1 MMLNASK
8 PEKILDLHGKSSQEA
23 QKAVEVFLEQALKHQ
38 LEKVTVITGLGNHR
52 GFKGKRGVFFKNLP
66 EWLNK
71 APFRLQIRYLLK
83 EVGSYQIVLESS
95 MRDDDPSLLISH
107 EEKLKKAF
115 AFYAAEHPIVKVIQ
129 SFSGAHRQESLQT
142 LLDQNPALLRET
154 AKDGSTVLM
163 VAAVY
168 NQIHSMKSLLSKE
181 RDLKEK
187 PALLR
192 QCTVDGTNALIMAV
206 LCQNKEAIN
215 FLLQK
220 APGLLKKKRLDG
232 ASVLTLAAQT
242 SNPRKM
248 LQFLYVHL
256 EPHRRER
263 GYTPLFREY
272 KSLMKALF
280 RDNNAVADNQRIPL
294 LESQQWKRYQ
304 QKYGWIYP
312 DEILPFLKKQ
322 MQSNSFFSKRIW
334 KKRLH
339 LENRTPAQI
348 RKILDFFEKNSSKK
362 IKKLLLR
369 FRSAQKPRIK
379 KRLKEV
385 VGLSLLLNPKKPEP
399 KTPKTAMLFLN
410 VERGLPQKYPSV
422 RTPALIL
429 KPDKTLDLILD
440 ARRMHIDRGLF
451 HKEMLELFRVHQ
463 KKQRVLLSQES
474 FFMRWLSEKKCATQ
488 TNVFQAIIAK
498 PVVFSVKKTKVKE
511 CVDVVE
517 LYKKTEVS
525 AKVQSDLRTLGCDLY
540 IFIESPK
547 KLKDCPTPAICIRH
561 NNTAIQLIVNQK
573 GAVKMLKSQKI
584 EEIFLKKF
592 IAENL
597 KSSKVFLGWD
607 HPVIHWVVS
616 HGGHVDSL
624 IANYIQ
630 RTTLLLENPSHLTPN
645 LSKDIDY
652 IKSFRKK

>member
-1 MMLNASK
+1 
-8 PEKILDLHGKSSQEA
+8 
-23 QKAVEVFLEQALKHQ
+23 
-38 LEKVTVITGLGNHR
+38 
-52 GFKGKRGVFFKNLP
+52 
-66 EWLNK
+66 
-71 APFRLQIRYLLK
+71 
-83 EVGSYQIVLESS
+83 
-95 MRDDDPSLLISH
+95 
-107 EEKLKKAF
+107 
-115 AFYAAEHPIVKVIQ
+115 
-129 SFSGAHRQESLQT
+129 
-142 LLDQNPALLRET
+142 
-154 AKDGSTVLM
+154 M

-168 NQIHSMKSLLSKE
+168 NQVHVMKSLLLKE
-181 RDLKEK
+181 KDLKEK
-187 PALLR
+187 PKLLR
-192 QCTVDGTNALIMAV
+192 QCTVDGTNALMMAV

-220 APGLLKKKRLDG
+220 APGLLKKKRSDG

-322 MQSNSFFSKRIW
+322 MQSNSFFSKKIW
-334 KKRLH
+334 KKRLR

-348 RKILDFFEKNSSKK
+348 RKIWGFFERHSH
-362 IKKLLLR
+362 KKLKKSLLR
-369 FRSAQKPRIK
+369 FRNAQKPRLK
-379 KRLKEV
+379 KGLKEV
-385 VGLSLLLNPKKPEP
+385 VGLSLPLNPKKPEP

-410 VERGLPQKYPSV
+410 IEHGLPQKYPSA

-429 KPDKTLDLILD
+429 KSDKTLDLVVD
-440 ARRMHIDRGLF
+440 ARRMHIARGLF
-451 HKEMLELFRVHQ
+451 HKELLELFRVHQ
-463 KKQRVLLSQES
+463 KKQRVSLSRES
-474 FFMRWLSEKKCATQ
+474 FFMRWVSEKKCSIQ
-488 TNVFQAIIAK
+488 PDCSQSAITK
-498 PVVFSVKKTKVKE
+498 PLIFSIRNTKVTGRVGAIKS
-511 CVDVVE
+511 D
-517 LYKKTEVS
+517 KRTEVS
-525 AKVQSDLRTLGCDLY
+525 AKVQPDFRTLGCDLY
-540 IFIESPK
+540 VFLESPK
-547 KLKDCPTPAICIRH
+547 KLKGCPTPAICIR
-561 NNTAIQLIVNQK
+561 NKNTAIQLIVNQN
-573 GAVKMLKSQKI
+573 GIVRILKSQKI

-597 KSSKVFLGWD
+597 QSSKVFLGWD

-630 RTTLLLENPSHLTPN
+630 RTTLLLENSSHLTPN

-652 IKSFRKK
+652 IKSFRRK